1 MPIVTL
7 LPTRGTFPHSRP
19 PQPDETPVVFIHGAI
34 ASPGNFA
41 APAAALIERGVPVFA
56 PAYGNRGTNRL
67 EKSLAELLTT
77 IDSYVKQHEVSRIAI
92 VGHSAGGLLGLRI
105 ACARPTLITTLVGL
119 GACFRGVPYPTTS
132 AFRRRIVTTI
142 TAAVAGPVFRD
153 LFQPELL
160 PVHLPPTTRITSIV
174 SDADRYV
181 PVESATLGNIRRV
194 TGVRHELLPQL
205 IEPVLT
211 ALDL

>member
-1 MPIVTL
+1 M
-7 LPTRGTFPHSRP
+7 
-19 PQPDETPVVFIHGAI
+19 VFIHGAI

-41 APAAALIERGVPVFA
+41 APAAALIDRGVPVFA

-67 EKSLAELLTT
+67 EQSLPELLTT
-77 IDSYVKQHEVSRIAI
+77 IDTYVNQHGLSRIAI

-105 ACARPTLITTLVGL
+105 ACARPTLVTTLVGL
-119 GACFRGVPYPTTS
+119 GACFRGIPYPTAS
-132 AFRRRIVTTI
+132 AFRRRLVTSI

-160 PVHLPPTTRITSIV
+160 PVTLPPTTRIVSIV

-181 PVESATLGNIRRV
+181 PIESAALGDIHRI

-205 IEPVLT
+205 TDPVLV
-211 ALDL
+211 ALNL